1 MSICKYHFNQ
11 LKLIYILDYKTMGR
25 EQILKKS
32 FINEAFIPTLYY
44 FKSSFFLVTK
54 TSEFS
59 VSFII
64 LLVLNKDVGT

>member
-1 MSICKYHFNQ
+1 
-11 LKLIYILDYKTMGR
+11 MGR